1 MTNKQIIDAWKN
13 PEIRE
18 AIQKVQ
24 PHPSGKPFNE
34 LTLEELSEVQGAS
47 DVAPET
53 TPACAA
59 AIATGMLFS
68 IKFC

>member
-1 MTNKQIIDAWKN
+1 MSKEQLIEAWKN

-18 AIQKVQ
+18 KISKVQ
-24 PHPSGKPFNE
+24 PHPSGKAFNE
-34 LTLEELSEVQGAS
+34 LTIDELAEVQGAS

-59 AIATGMLFS
+59 AFATGMLFS
-68 IKFC
+68 IKYC